1 MAVKVTLSVCFFTS
15 EYLVDKD
22 FDMVLSE
29 LLCRYDDLVEVTLH
43 QWGHDVSGWGVGER
57 GRDRRY

>member
-1 MAVKVTLSVCFFTS
+1 MCFFTS

-22 FDMVLSE
+22 FDMVLCE

-43 QWGHDVSGWGVGER
+43 QWGEDVARGGEGER
-57 GRDRRY
+57 DRIS